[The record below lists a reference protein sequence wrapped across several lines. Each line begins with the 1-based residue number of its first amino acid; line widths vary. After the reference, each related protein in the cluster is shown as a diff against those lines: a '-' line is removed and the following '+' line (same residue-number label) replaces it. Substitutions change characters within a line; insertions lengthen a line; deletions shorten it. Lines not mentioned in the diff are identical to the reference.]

1 LPPLPPLEWPVR
13 EFLLV
18 NSNLGPE
25 GPSYE
30 VLERFALT

>member
-13 EFLLV
+13 EFVLV
-18 NSNLGPE
+18 NSILGPD

-30 VLERFALT
+30 VMERFALS